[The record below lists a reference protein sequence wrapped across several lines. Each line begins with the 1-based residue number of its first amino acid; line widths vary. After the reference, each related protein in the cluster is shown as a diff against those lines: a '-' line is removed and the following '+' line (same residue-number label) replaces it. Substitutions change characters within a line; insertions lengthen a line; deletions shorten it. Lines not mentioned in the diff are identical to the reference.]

1 MKNSEKRE
9 KKRKK
14 EKKEKKREKKRKKEK
29 KYLKLYIINNMQC
42 EFCRNWVSS
51 EYILKT
57 HQQTKT
63 CLAIQ
68 AKKGV
73 TVKPYSFECMHCHK
87 DFSKKGNL
95 SRHLSICKS
104 KPTHTT
110 CTLCHVTYVYGQDEE
125 HKTACTYKPETS
137 VKKEKSTKKEKS
149 AKKEYI
155 CVCCNKILTTK
166 QHLTHHIATCKE
178 KKALELAHIQRDKI
192 QQRQLEQSVRD
203 IKETMEEQIEQL
215 ESNIRNNKEELE
227 HELRIKDEKI
237 KLLEQKLEQSQLVVN
252 GTANQIS
259 HSNVTQVETMNNS
272 NNNYTTIFQYITPEA
287 IKQAYQDYTIEQ
299 IKGGQKEFA
308 DVVRT
313 KLINQNGQAGYI
325 CKDRSRKKCGYIN
338 ESQEFVEDVQ
348 CNQLIQTSLPPSI
361 PFIMESYKS
370 SSGDEQTDSK
380 KGLDDIMSLGKNN
393 STFVNQLCK
402 TLPSNPHTNDH
413 SIIDCIS
420 TTIQEAKEDL
430 AEFEEDERQFK
441 MEQEEDLEKFG
452 YQEPVAR
459 TVGGVRIGALDI
471 YFKRYQRDGTF
482 IVKPELQALYDTDES
497 IKNEYDDLVRNGTF
511 HGDVVWEK

>member
-1 MKNSEKRE
+1 
-9 KKRKK
+9 
-14 EKKEKKREKKRKKEK
+14 
-29 KYLKLYIINNMQC
+29 MQC
-42 EFCRNWVSS
+42 EFCKNWVSS

-68 AKKGV
+68 AQKGV

-95 SRHLSICKS
+95 VRHLSICKS

-110 CTLCHVTYVYGQDEE
+110 CSGCHVTYVYGQDKE
-125 HKTACTYKPETS
+125 HKTACTYKPEKS
-137 VKKEKSTKKEKS
+137 VTKEKTKKEH
-149 AKKEYI
+149 I

-166 QHLTHHIATCKE
+166 QHLTHHLVTCKE
-178 KKALELAHIQRDKI
+178 KKALELAHIQRDTI
-192 QQRQLEQSVRD
+192 QQRQLEQSVRE
-203 IKETMEEQIEQL
+203 IKETMEDHIEQL
-215 ESNIRNNKEELE
+215 ESNIRHNKEELE
-227 HELRIKDEKI
+227 YELRIKDEKI
-237 KLLEQKLEQSQLVVN
+237 KQLEQKLEQSQLVVH

-259 HSNVTQVETMNNS
+259 HSNVTQAETVNT
-272 NNNYTTIFQYITPEA
+272 NNYTTIFQYITPQA
-287 IKQAYQDYTIEQ
+287 IKEAYQDYTIEQ

-402 TLPSNPHTNDH
+402 TLPSNLHTNDH
-413 SIIDCIS
+413 QIIDCIS
-420 TTIQEAKEDL
+420 STIQEAKEDL
-430 AEFEEDERQFK
+430 EEFEEDERHFK
-441 MEQEEDLEKFG
+441 QEQEADLAKFG

-459 TVGGVRIGALDI
+459 TVGGVRVGALDI
-471 YFKRYQRDGTF
+471 YYKRYQRDGTF
-482 IVKPELQALYDTDES
+482 IVKPELQVLYDMDET
-497 IKNEYDDLVRNGTF
+497 IKNEYDDLVRNGLF
-511 HGDVVWEK
+511 HGTIVWEK